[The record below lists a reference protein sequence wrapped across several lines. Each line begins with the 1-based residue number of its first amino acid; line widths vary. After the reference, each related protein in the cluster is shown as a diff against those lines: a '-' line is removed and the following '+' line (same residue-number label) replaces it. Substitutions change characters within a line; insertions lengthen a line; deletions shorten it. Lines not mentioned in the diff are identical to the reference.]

1 MAVDQQGNIQKQ
13 LRSMRRM
20 LIALSVAVAV
30 ILVGLLLFVP
40 IDERVQASG
49 VVRAGRDTHLHSP
62 EDGILKKV
70 HVGEGE
76 SVTKGQPVVSLDE
89 LQHQSE
95 LKQIEANVE
104 KARAELELQRLHI
117 ERTAKLPLP
126 KEFWHMQ
133 EDLSISKERVRQS
146 EAELNSA
153 TQLFNKGLI
162 SKQDLE
168 RMRLAW
174 EIVKSEKD
182 KAEEKTRILNLG
194 LEGNIL
200 SEGNATIEN
209 ARAALRAFEIER
221 ELCLEAI
228 ARCIIR
234 APEDGVVTL
243 LAKTRP
249 GERVSKG
256 EDLVHLSHGA
266 PTRVD
271 IFAGESQYHKV
282 RPGQR
287 VYMKS
292 NAFDTL
298 RYGYIEG
305 HVVRAGIEP
314 SKSAPSSGTPTGTSG
329 AAFRVVAEVD
339 YTPQDL
345 VIGSTVEAKII
356 TQRVPLWRLLLP
368 QTLQRPGG

>member
-1 MAVDQQGNIQKQ
+1 MAGEQQANIQKQ

-20 LIALSVAVAV
+20 LIALSIAVAV
-30 ILVGLLLFVP
+30 ILVGLFLFVP

-49 VVRAGRDTHLHSP
+49 VVRSGRDTHLHAP

-70 HVGEGE
+70 HVSEGE
-76 SVTKGQPVVSLDE
+76 AVTKGQPVASLDE
-89 LQHQSE
+89 LQHQAD

-104 KARAELELQRLHI
+104 KARTELELQRLHI

-174 EIVKSEKD
+174 EIVKSEQG
-182 KAEEKTRILNLG
+182 KAEEKTRILSLG

-200 SEGNATIEN
+200 SEGHATIEN

-221 ELCLEAI
+221 ELCQEAI
-228 ARCIIR
+228 ARCVIR

-249 GERVSKG
+249 GERITKG
-256 EDLVHLSHGA
+256 EDLVHLSHGS

-271 IFAGESQYHKV
+271 IFAGENQYHKV
-282 RPGQR
+282 RAGQR
-287 VYMKS
+287 VYMRS
-292 NAFDTL
+292 NAFDTV

-314 SKSAPSSGTPTGTSG
+314 MKNAPASGTATGAS